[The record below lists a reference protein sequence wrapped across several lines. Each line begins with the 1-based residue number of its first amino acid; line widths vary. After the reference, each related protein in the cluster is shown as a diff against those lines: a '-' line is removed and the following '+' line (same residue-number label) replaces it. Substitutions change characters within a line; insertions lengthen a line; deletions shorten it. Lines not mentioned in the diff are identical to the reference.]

1 MKSSTALKGLVFAE
15 KPNRP
20 STAPIQSKRS
30 KLLERL
36 NEQREM
42 VSCMLSAK
50 PYQATKEKVITD
62 EDGNQK
68 TVTVPKRVKEWFY
81 CVSDKWYF
89 EVRYGNRLLELAAGK
104 PVIEV
109 SKKERLVGVIDTV
122 IKATESGELDELLS
136 NIKRK
141 RGVAA
146 AATGGS
152 EENAK

>member
-15 KPNRP
+15 KPNRT
-20 STAPIQSKRS
+20 STAPILSKRS

-62 EDGNQK
+62 EDGNKK

-81 CVSDKWYF
+81 CVSHKWYF

-109 SKKERLVGVIDTV
+109 PKKEKLLDVIDTV
-122 IKATESGELDELLS
+122 IKATESGELDGLLNS
-136 NIKRK
+136 IKRK
-141 RGVAA
+141 PRTAA
-146 AATGGS
+146 STGES
-152 EENAK
+152 EEATK

>member
-1 MKSSTALKGLVFAE
+1 M
-15 KPNRP
+15 
-20 STAPIQSKRS
+20 APCS
-30 KLLERL
+30 
-36 NEQREM
+36 
-42 VSCMLSAK
+42 LSAK

-62 EDGNQK
+62 EDGNKK

-81 CVSDKWYF
+81 CVADKWYF

-109 SKKERLVGVIDTV
+109 TKKERLVGVIDTV

-141 RGVAA
+141 PRTAA
-146 AATGGS
+146 LTGES
-152 EENAK
+152 EEKAN

>member
-1 MKSSTALKGLVFAE
+1 MKSNTALKGLVFAE
-15 KPNRP
+15 KPNRT
-20 STAPIQSKRS
+20 STAPILSKRS

-89 EVRYGNRLLELAAGK
+89 EVRYGNRLLELASGK

-122 IKATESGELDELLS
+122 IEATESGELDELLS

-141 RGVAA
+141 PRTAA
-146 AATGGS
+146 LTGES
-152 EENAK
+152 EENAN